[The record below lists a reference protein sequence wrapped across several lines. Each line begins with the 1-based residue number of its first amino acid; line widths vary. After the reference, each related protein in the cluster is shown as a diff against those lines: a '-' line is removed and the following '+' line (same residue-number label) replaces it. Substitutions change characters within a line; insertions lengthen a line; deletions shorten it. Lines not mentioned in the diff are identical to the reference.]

1 MRMGSFARMCVLV
14 AAKWEVFVN
23 KDRDFL
29 KKRKL
34 FTYKSILGFGHSI
47 MRQINT

>member
-23 KDRDFL
+23 NDRDFL
-29 KKRKL
+29 KKGNYL
-34 FTYKSILGFGHSI
+34 LISQY
-47 MRQINT
+47 